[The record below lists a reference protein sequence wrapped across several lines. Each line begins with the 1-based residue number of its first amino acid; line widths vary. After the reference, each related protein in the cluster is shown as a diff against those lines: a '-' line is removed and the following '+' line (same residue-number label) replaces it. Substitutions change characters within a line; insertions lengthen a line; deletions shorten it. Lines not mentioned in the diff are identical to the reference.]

1 MEQILERVNE
11 FLENHSFV
19 IENPF
24 GDVFDSTVNLTVK
37 VKITGTK
44 PMISVGEWKT
54 YIVYTIYLE
63 DIDNEVGRKFFN
75 IRFDN
80 LGSNDYEMSNTDTNF
95 FRLTHEVNNLLN
107 RFLSYWSINDRVI
120 CTKIVN
126 NLVESQPKNITEELI
141 VEGKY
146 DNIVRSLV
154 KDVLMLRKHNK
165 EGKFTLPEDIS
176 RDMTYSFPGIDS
188 NLTIN
193 LSLGVDE
200 SVDTVDVDGEY
211 YYDDDS
217 ISISIVT
224 NPKLNKEILEELHFE
239 LNEVIRHE
247 LEHVIQYESGYN
259 FPKKEPKVPLKYYT
273 QPHELPAQIVGF
285 KRRARKER
293 RPLYDVIRDWFIKYP
308 EKHRLSPKNVEK
320 VINRLI
326 ELS

>member
-1 MEQILERVNE
+1 MEQILERVNQ
-11 FLENHSFV
+11 FLEQHSLV
-19 IENPF
+19 VENPL
-24 GDVFDSTVNLTVK
+24 GDVTDSTMNLTVK

-44 PMISVGEWKT
+44 PMISVGEWKNH
-54 YIVYTIYLE
+54 IEYTLYLE
-63 DIDNEVGRKFFN
+63 DIDSEIGRKYFN
-75 IRFDN
+75 IMFIGGDN
-80 LGSNDYEMSNTDTNF
+80 YKLSNTDTMF
-95 FRLTHEVNNLLN
+95 FRLRQETNKVLN
-107 RFLSYWSINDRVI
+107 SFLSYWSINDRVI
-120 CTKIVN
+120 CTRIIN
-126 NLVESQPKNITEELI
+126 NLAESQPKNITEELI

-154 KDVLMLRKHNK
+154 KDVIMLRKHNK
-165 EGKFTLPEDIS
+165 EGEFVLPEDING
-176 RDMTYSFPGIDS
+176 DMTYSFPDIDS

-200 SVDTVDVDGEY
+200 SVDSVAVDGEY

-239 LNEVIRHE
+239 LNEIIRHE

-273 QPHELPAQIVGF
+273 QPHELSAQIAGF

-293 RPLYDVIRDWFIKYP
+293 RPLEDVIRDWFIKYP